1 MYCHLYFTSEEIE
14 ACKRGC
20 LLQSL
25 WENGYWT
32 RCYNLIAHCVIRKWF
47 NIWHFRE
54 SPWMYFFKRN
64 MESIPKMRMGDI
76 LCNQLQKTDIIIWN
90 QKYLKVLLILLI
102 IMISSH
108 PADYYFMFKWLLIG
122 AGVLEA
128 GWALKCDW
136 QLHYLL
142 LCDLGQM
149 ICLSLSFF
157 IYRMKVILTIW

>member
-1 MYCHLYFTSEEIE
+1 MSSLFYRWRNWGLQERLLAAVIV
-14 ACKRGC
+14 RG
-20 LLQSL
+20 
-25 WENGYWT
+25 GIWT
-32 RCYNLIAHCVIRKWF
+32 RCYNLRAHCIIRKWF
-47 NIWHFRE
+47 NIWHYRQP
-54 SPWMYFFKRN
+54 PWMYFFLKERGKYSKD
-64 MESIPKMRMGDI
+64 EKGDT
-76 LCNQLQKTDIIIWN
+76 LCNQLQKTDLIIWN
-90 QKYLKVLLILLI
+90 QKSLKVILILLI

-108 PADYYFMFKWLLIG
+108 PADYYFMFKWLLRG